1 MMNHYRKFLK
11 VIKSDLFKFFKDA
24 YRSFQIDK
32 TDEYIFRLDFLN
44 FYLYCFDENYKNSLK
59 LLPIKQI
66 IQPTIK
72 YNILKEQNTNTWFF
86 VCDNIIVFHINFN
99 DFEDFYLSFIY
110 SEFKMI
116 FYKTHSHYII
126 FCVSHKPNE
135 IKDIKSFLLYNNND
149 IRYTI
154 LSFFINNEGPKRL
167 PINEK
172 TEYPAEYPTEYPTE
186 YSKPIIYN
194 NNLKYSGIIPLNID
208 YKSLRINNIKKYCLT
223 FHSIIG
229 LGVPQKQLVETVNII
244 LEYIKNNTYLPCNYI
259 NLY

>member
-72 YNILKEQNTNTWFF
+72 YNILKEQDTNTWFF
-86 VCDNIIVFHINFN
+86 VCDDLIIFYINFN
-99 DFEDFYLSFIY
+99 DFEDFYLSFVY
-110 SEFKMI
+110 SHFKM
-116 FYKTHSHYII
+116 FVYKTHSHYII

-154 LSFFINNEGPKRL
+154 LSFFINNDLNNKNK
-167 PINEK
+167 ITKN
-172 TEYPAEYPTEYPTE
+172 PTNDSTE

-229 LGVPQKQLVETVNII
+229 LGVPQKQLVETVSII

-259 NLY
+259 NIYNNV

>member
-1 MMNHYRKFLK
+1 MNHYRKFLK

-44 FYLYCFDENYKNSLK
+44 FYLYCFDENYKNSLR
-59 LLPIKQI
+59 LLPIKQN
-66 IQPTIK
+66 IQPIIK
-72 YNILKEQNTNTWFF
+72 YNILKEQVTNTWFF
-86 VCDNIIVFHINFN
+86 VCDDIIIFYINFN
-99 DFEDFYLSFIY
+99 DFEDFYLSFVY
-110 SEFKMI
+110 SEYKMI
-116 FYKTHSHYII
+116 VYKTHSHYII
-126 FCVSHKPNE
+126 FCISHKSNQ
-135 IKDIKSFLLYNNND
+135 IKDIKNFLLYNNND

-154 LSFFINNEGPKRL
+154 LSFFINDETTTNETNK
-167 PINEK
+167 ITKEDV
-172 TEYPAEYPTEYPTE
+172 EIE

-194 NNLKYSGIIPLNID
+194 DNLKYSGIIPLNID

-229 LGVPQKQLVETVNII
+229 LGIPEKQLVEIVNVI